1 MTTDDA
7 DEFRAE
13 LDGQLRFRRQ
23 QNILSFLAFFL
34 SLAIGFAG
42 ITLSRMARNPLTAA
56 PFLPTAAAL
65 SVFAFMCYCRY
76 KGRSVLFAFACFAGC
91 FALLLLAVL
100 KDMRYERILELEREL
115 RRRPVPAE

>member
-13 LDGQLRFRRQ
+13 LDGLLRFRKQ

-34 SLAIGFAG
+34 ALAVGFAG
-42 ITLSRMARNPLTAA
+42 ITLSRIARNPLTAA
-56 PFLPTAAAL
+56 PFLPASAAL
-65 SVFAFMCYCRY
+65 YVFAFMCYCRY

-100 KDMRYERILELEREL
+100 KDMRYERIRDLEREIRL
-115 RRRPVPAE
+115 HPVDRD